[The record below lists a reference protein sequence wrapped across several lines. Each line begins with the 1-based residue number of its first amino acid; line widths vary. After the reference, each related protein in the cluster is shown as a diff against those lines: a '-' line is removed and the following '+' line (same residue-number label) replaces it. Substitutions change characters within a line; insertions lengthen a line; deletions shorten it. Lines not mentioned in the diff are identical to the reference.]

1 MKMKTWPRCT
11 SLIPQRSMVLRQA
24 TFVHTHQTLHARS
37 THSLLFGLFYGPF
50 TLDESESKDEKEQ
63 AKKDQRIRLHFRVR
77 TGRLLTGWR
86 GAIQGEC
93 CPGDAVHVS
102 GGGSAVQDV
111 SQHLQHQTMGGA
123 VQEGG
128 TVWGGG
134 GVKVISNSGGV
145 ELVLFMK

>member
-1 MKMKTWPRCT
+1 MKTWPRCT
-11 SLIPQRSMVLRQA
+11 SLIPQRSVLRQA

-93 CPGDAVHVS
+93 CPGDAVQGGECCPGGGVLSRRVVLSGVGVVS
-102 GGGSAVQDV
+102 GGGGGV
-111 SQHLQHQTMGGA
+111 GA
-123 VQEGG
+123 VHEV
-128 TVWGGG
+128 T
-134 GVKVISNSGGV
+134 
-145 ELVLFMK
+145 L